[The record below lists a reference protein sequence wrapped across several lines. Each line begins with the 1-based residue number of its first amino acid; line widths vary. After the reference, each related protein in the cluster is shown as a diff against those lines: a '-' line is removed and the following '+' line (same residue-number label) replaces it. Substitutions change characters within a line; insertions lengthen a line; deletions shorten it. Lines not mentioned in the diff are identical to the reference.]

1 MISQHSSSRFEV
13 QFWGV
18 RGSVPAP
25 GPETVRYGGNT
36 SCLEM
41 RIGERH
47 FIFDG
52 GTGLRA
58 LGDRLSTEYPLDI
71 NLFFTHYHWDHIQG
85 VPFFMP
91 LFTPGNQ
98 IHVWGDV
105 PDSSESLEDHF
116 HHAILHVNSPVPSPI
131 PKADLKFSQ
140 VSPGDR
146 VTLDDIEIETGHLNH
161 PNGAMG
167 YRITW
172 QGHTAVYCT
181 DTEHYSDRLDED
193 VLKLARDAD
202 ILIYDA
208 MYTDNEY
215 SNPKS
220 PKVGWGHSTWQEGV
234 KVAQAAGVKKL
245 IIFHHEPNHDDDTL
259 DQIEEEVQHN
269 YPNTILA
276 REGMILS
283 LIEA

>member
-1 MISQHSSSRFEV
+1 MSDSLNYIR
-13 QFWGV
+13 FWGV
-18 RGSVPAP
+18 RGSYPAP
-25 GPETVRYGGNT
+25 FGSHMRVGGNT
-36 SCLEM
+36 SCVEIRADDHILVC
-41 RIGERH
+41 
-47 FIFDG
+47 DG
-52 GTGLRA
+52 GSGIIP
-58 LGDRLSTEYPLDI
+58 LGNSLMAQQDI
-71 NLFFTHYHWDHIQG
+71 KELMIIITHYHWDHIQG